1 MLVVYGWVILLF
13 IIVFLSICMS
23 IGLNEGWGFFT
34 VLFSVFLFYAA
45 IVFSVYT
52 NTEYSYEIS
61 SSIVPAENIT
71 RTSNGILVV
80 PYGDSILTSDIARFY
95 NADDTTIKIEVR
107 RGKNMF
113 GYEKV
118 IGSNIV
124 IEKK

>member
-1 MLVVYGWVILLF
+1 MEIVIGWVILLF
-13 IIVFLSICMS
+13 VLALFCFFMS
-23 IGLNEGWGFFT
+23 IGLIEEWGFFT
-34 VLFSVFLFYAA
+34 VFCSLFLFYAA
-45 IVFSVYT
+45 ILFSVYT
-52 NTEYSYEIS
+52 NTEYSYERS

-71 RTSNGILVV
+71 RTANGILVV
-80 PYGDSILTSDIARFY
+80 PYGDSILTSDIAQFY

-118 IGSNIV
+118 IYSEIV